1 MVITNL
7 RGNRERTAYTAD
19 LNGPTGHCLYTID
32 YTCGP
37 FEHAMQLTAAS
48 GRIAAYESV
57 SQTCPL
63 GWAEVRAWAIA
74 AAHDD
79 LTDKRKRR
87 AKAAH

>member
-19 LNGPTGHCLYTID
+19 LNDPTGRCIYTID

-37 FEHAMQLTAAS
+37 FEHAMQLTAAT

-79 LTDKRKRR
+79 LSTARKRR
-87 AKAAH
+87 VRAAH

>member
-1 MVITNL
+1 MVITNM
-7 RGNRERTAYTAD
+7 RGNEDRTAYTAD
-19 LNGPTGHCLYTID
+19 LNGPTGHCLYSID

-37 FEHAMQLTAAS
+37 FEHAMQLTDSS

-79 LTDKRKRR
+79 LSTARKRR
-87 AKAAH
+87 VRAAH